1 MLGLRRSRGL
11 ATSATL
17 IVSMSNVE
25 SIMKLIMMMMI
36 KLLARR
42 RLNHHHISDHPDDHT
57 RSHSSPTFLL
67 MIIEMIQQFQ
77 QQGEEVEPGAE
88 LVRRGAARWVILNHH
103 SLCVFFQSVFLRN
116 VPDLGA
122 RLQSFASLFIISDY
136 LDIFF

>member
-1 MLGLRRSRGL
+1 
-11 ATSATL
+11 
-17 IVSMSNVE
+17 MSNVE

-88 LVRRGAARWVILNHH
+88 LVRRGAARWVIQ
-103 SLCVFFQSVFLRN
+103 SSQPLCIFPKCIFAKCIRLEHYESCASIDSPALALKALR
-116 VPDLGA
+116 
-122 RLQSFASLFIISDY
+122 
-136 LDIFF
+136 